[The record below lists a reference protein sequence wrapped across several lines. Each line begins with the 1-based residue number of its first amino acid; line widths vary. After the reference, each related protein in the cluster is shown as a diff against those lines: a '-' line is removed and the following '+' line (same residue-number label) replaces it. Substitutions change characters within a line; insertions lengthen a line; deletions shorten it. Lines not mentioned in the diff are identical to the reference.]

1 MDILGLSKKEKET
14 NYIMKLKKIAGL
26 AVATAA
32 TLVLF
37 TGCGNNN
44 GQKDS
49 QATQNPQATQEAQGN
64 TESQTQITEAP
75 SDTDNMSGADHAMA
89 SETNSPGN
97 SSSTSNTASSY
108 YLSLGT
114 LNNKVVIE
122 GDNRDRDE
130 VEILNGKL
138 VFPLG
143 SIHSVAVK
151 EGDQKEHFVNASEE
165 EIRNLL
171 TTLENTKCATKITA
185 NADNKWEVVLVY
197 QTKDNEYRTIFLES
211 AGDDK
216 YLLRVKEDDRDEF
229 AEVEDITDRETG
241 IDYEM
246 VQIQSKKI
254 TKIVKN
260 WAGR

>member
-1 MDILGLSKKEKET
+1 
-14 NYIMKLKKIAGL
+14 MKLSKIAGL
-26 AVATAA
+26 AVATVA

-44 GQKDS
+44 GQKES

-75 SDTDNMSGADHAMA
+75 SDT
-89 SETNSPGN
+89 E
-97 SSSTSNTASSY
+97 NTASSY

>member
-1 MDILGLSKKEKET
+1 
-14 NYIMKLKKIAGL
+14 MKLSKIAGL

-44 GQKDS
+44 GQKES

-75 SDTDNMSGADHAMA
+75 SDTDNSSNSDNAMA
-89 SETNSPGN
+89 AETNSPGD

-114 LNNKVVIE
+114 LNQKVVIE

-130 VEILNGKL
+130 VEIQNGKL

-143 SIHSVAVK
+143 SVHSVAVR
-151 EGDQKEHFVNASEE
+151 EGEKKEHFVNASEE

-171 TTLENTKCATKITA
+171 TTLENTKCETKITA
-185 NADNKWEVVLVY
+185 NADNKWETVLVY
-197 QTKDNEYRTIFLES
+197 QNKDNEYRTIYLES

-229 AEVEDITDRETG
+229 AEVEDITDRETD

-246 VQIQSKKI
+246 VQIQSQKI
-254 TKIVKN
+254 AKIVKN
-260 WAGR
+260 WIVR

>member
-1 MDILGLSKKEKET
+1 
-14 NYIMKLKKIAGL
+14 MKLSKIAGL
-26 AVATAA
+26 AVATVA

-44 GQKDS
+44 GQKES

-75 SDTDNMSGADHAMA
+75 SDT
-89 SETNSPGN
+89 E
-97 SSSTSNTASSY
+97 NTASSY

-114 LNNKVVIE
+114 LNQKVVIE

-130 VEILNGKL
+130 VEIQNGKL

-143 SIHSVAVK
+143 SVHSVAVR
-151 EGDQKEHFVNASEE
+151 EGEKKEHFVNASEE

-171 TTLENTKCATKITA
+171 TTLENTKCETKITA
-185 NADNKWEVVLVY
+185 NADNKWETVLVY
-197 QTKDNEYRTIFLES
+197 QNKDNEYRTIYLES

-229 AEVEDITDRETG
+229 AEVEDITDRETD

-246 VQIQSKKI
+246 VQIQSQKI

-260 WAGR
+260 WIVR

>member
-1 MDILGLSKKEKET
+1 
-14 NYIMKLKKIAGL
+14 MKLSKIAGL
-26 AVATAA
+26 AVATVA

-44 GQKDS
+44 GQKES
-49 QATQNPQATQEAQGN
+49 QATQNPQAKQEAQGN

-75 SDTDNMSGADHAMA
+75 SDT
-89 SETNSPGN
+89 E
-97 SSSTSNTASSY
+97 NTASSY

-114 LNNKVVIE
+114 LNQKVVIE

-130 VEILNGKL
+130 VEIQNGKL

-143 SIHSVAVK
+143 SVHSVAVR
-151 EGDQKEHFVNASEE
+151 EGEKKEHFVNASEE

-171 TTLENTKCATKITA
+171 TTLENTKCETKITA
-185 NADNKWEVVLVY
+185 NADNKWETVLVY
-197 QTKDNEYRTIFLES
+197 QNKDNEYRTIYLES

-229 AEVEDITDRETG
+229 AEVEDITDRETD

-246 VQIQSKKI
+246 VQIQSQKI

-260 WAGR
+260 WIVR

>member
-1 MDILGLSKKEKET
+1 
-14 NYIMKLKKIAGL
+14 MKLKKIAGL

-143 SIHSVAVK
+143 SIHSVAVR
-151 EGDQKEHFVNASEE
+151 EGEKKEHFVNASEE

>member
-1 MDILGLSKKEKET
+1 
-14 NYIMKLKKIAGL
+14 MKLSKIAGL
-26 AVATAA
+26 AVATVA

>member
-1 MDILGLSKKEKET
+1 
-14 NYIMKLKKIAGL
+14 MKLKKIAGL

-197 QTKDNEYRTIFLES
+197 QTKDNEYCTIFLES

>member
-1 MDILGLSKKEKET
+1 
-14 NYIMKLKKIAGL
+14 MKLSKIAGL

>member
-1 MDILGLSKKEKET
+1 
-14 NYIMKLKKIAGL
+14 MKLSKIAGL

-44 GQKDS
+44 GQKES

-75 SDTDNMSGADHAMA
+75 SDT
-89 SETNSPGN
+89 E
-97 SSSTSNTASSY
+97 NTASSY

-114 LNNKVVIE
+114 LNQKVVIE

-130 VEILNGKL
+130 VEIQNGKL

-143 SIHSVAVK
+143 SVHSVAVR
-151 EGDQKEHFVNASEE
+151 EGEKKEHFVNASEE

-171 TTLENTKCATKITA
+171 TTLENTKCETKITA
-185 NADNKWEVVLVY
+185 NADNKWETVLVH
-197 QTKDNEYRTIFLES
+197 QNKDNEYRTIYLES

-229 AEVEDITDRETG
+229 AEVEDITDRETD

-246 VQIQSKKI
+246 VQIQSQKI
-254 TKIVKN
+254 AKIVKN
-260 WAGR
+260 WIVR

>member
-1 MDILGLSKKEKET
+1 
-14 NYIMKLKKIAGL
+14 MKLSKIAGL

-44 GQKDS
+44 GQKES

-75 SDTDNMSGADHAMA
+75 SDT
-89 SETNSPGN
+89 E
-97 SSSTSNTASSY
+97 NTASSY

-114 LNNKVVIE
+114 LNQKVVIE

-130 VEILNGKL
+130 VEIQNGKL
-138 VFPLG
+138 IFPLG
-143 SIHSVAVK
+143 SVHSVAVR
-151 EGDQKEHFVNASEE
+151 EGEKKEHFVNASEE

-171 TTLENTKCATKITA
+171 TTLENTKCETKITA
-185 NADNKWEVVLVY
+185 NADNKWETVLVY
-197 QTKDNEYRTIFLES
+197 QNKDNEYRTIYLES

-229 AEVEDITDRETG
+229 AEVEDITDRETD

-246 VQIQSKKI
+246 VQIQSQKI

-260 WAGR
+260 WIVR

>member
-1 MDILGLSKKEKET
+1 
-14 NYIMKLKKIAGL
+14 MKLSKIAGL

-44 GQKDS
+44 GQKES

-75 SDTDNMSGADHAMA
+75 SDT
-89 SETNSPGN
+89 E
-97 SSSTSNTASSY
+97 NTASSY

-114 LNNKVVIE
+114 LNQKVVIE

-130 VEILNGKL
+130 VEIQNGKL

-143 SIHSVAVK
+143 SVHSVAVR
-151 EGDQKEHFVNASEE
+151 EGEKKEHFVNASEE

-171 TTLENTKCATKITA
+171 TTLENTKCETKITA
-185 NADNKWEVVLVY
+185 NADNKWETVLVY
-197 QTKDNEYRTIFLES
+197 QNKDNEYRTIYLES

-229 AEVEDITDRETG
+229 AEVEDITDRETD

-246 VQIQSKKI
+246 VQIQSQKI

-260 WAGR
+260 WIVR

>member
-1 MDILGLSKKEKET
+1 
-14 NYIMKLKKIAGL
+14 MKLSKIAGL

-32 TLVLF
+32 TLVFF

-44 GQKDS
+44 GQKES

-75 SDTDNMSGADHAMA
+75 SDT
-89 SETNSPGN
+89 E
-97 SSSTSNTASSY
+97 NTASSY

-114 LNNKVVIE
+114 LNQKVVIE

-130 VEILNGKL
+130 VEIQNGKL

-143 SIHSVAVK
+143 SVHSVAVR
-151 EGDQKEHFVNASEE
+151 EGEKKEHFVNASEE

-171 TTLENTKCATKITA
+171 TTLENTKCETKITA
-185 NADNKWEVVLVY
+185 NADNKWETVLVY
-197 QTKDNEYRTIFLES
+197 QNKDNEYRTIYLES

-229 AEVEDITDRETG
+229 AEVEDITDRETD

-246 VQIQSKKI
+246 VQIRSQKI

-260 WAGR
+260 WIAR

>member
-1 MDILGLSKKEKET
+1 
-14 NYIMKLKKIAGL
+14 MKLSKIAGL
-26 AVATAA
+26 AVATVA

-44 GQKDS
+44 GQKES
-49 QATQNPQATQEAQGN
+49 QATQNPQTTQEAQGN

-75 SDTDNMSGADHAMA
+75 SDT
-89 SETNSPGN
+89 E
-97 SSSTSNTASSY
+97 NTASSY

-114 LNNKVVIE
+114 LNQKVVIE

-130 VEILNGKL
+130 VEIQNGKL

-143 SIHSVAVK
+143 SVHSVAVR
-151 EGDQKEHFVNASEE
+151 EGEKKEHFVNASEE

-171 TTLENTKCATKITA
+171 TTLENTKCETKITA
-185 NADNKWEVVLVY
+185 NADNKWETVLVY
-197 QTKDNEYRTIFLES
+197 QNKDNEYRTIFLES
-211 AGDDK
+211 AGDDR

-229 AEVEDITDRETG
+229 AEVEDITDRETD

-246 VQIQSKKI
+246 VQIQSQKI

-260 WAGR
+260 WIVR

>member
-1 MDILGLSKKEKET
+1 
-14 NYIMKLKKIAGL
+14 MKLKKIAGL

>member
-1 MDILGLSKKEKET
+1 
-14 NYIMKLKKIAGL
+14 MKLKKIAGL

-89 SETNSPGN
+89 SETNSPGD

-114 LNNKVVIE
+114 LNQKVVIE